1 MKHAGTRL
9 LGETGLMPTGRMSAC
24 HCLHEYA
31 HFCTPSTEKGAGT
44 HLALL
49 LSVKARNPAGRL
61 QHEPDWYKG
70 RAAAPAYV
78 GSLDGDPQGSIMRT
92 VVPEETTVDVGL
104 DVEGDGE
111 ALADTQQTSM
121 AFNNIELA

>member
-1 MKHAGTRL
+1 VLKKKVAKSGGLSAAELLAGA
-9 LGETGLMPTGRMSAC
+9 ETEGGTEEFIEVEVSA
-24 HCLHEYA
+24 
-31 HFCTPSTEKGAGT
+31 
-44 HLALL
+44 
-49 LSVKARNPAGRL
+49 
-61 QHEPDWYKG
+61 DD
-70 RAAAPAYV
+70 
-78 GSLDGDPQGSIMRT
+78 LDGDPQGSIMRT